1 MPAIQREQP
10 TGRGEG
16 TEALGE
22 DEKMKPQSRESK
34 VGGGA
39 ACQLRGSWGSQAEPG
54 CLQLFPAKFLS
65 SQLPFHLT

>member
-1 MPAIQREQP
+1 
-10 TGRGEG
+10 
-16 TEALGE
+16 
-22 DEKMKPQSRESK
+22 MKPQSRESK

-39 ACQLRGSWGSQAEPG
+39 ACQLPGSWGNQAEPG